1 MAPDYGLRKKFRM
14 GGETPVG
21 LEDLTVSEKNENAS
35 PYGSGYKTKLH
46 GYGSSPK
53 EITGKST

>member
-1 MAPDYGLRKKFRM
+1 MAPDYVLRKKFRI

-21 LEDLTVSEKNENAS
+21 LEDLTVSEKDENAAPS
-35 PYGSGYKTKLH
+35 GSDYKTKLH